1 MAAIMSPD
9 DMLEAFPPAHQPVIS
24 GAFQRAGTLF
34 RPKPGAIRLAACRSA
49 KHSHLAID
57 AELSLAVH
65 FERGFSS
72 KTADGFAV
80 LNSVCQDD
88 SMSAAQSP
96 RDVISFGDVEQLR
109 EARRIIRQEADV
121 LGRLA
126 DSLDPSF
133 CDAVRAIRAAT
144 GCVIVTGIGKAGL
157 IGQKI
162 VATLASTG
170 TRAHFLHPTEARHGD
185 LGCIGPDDVA
195 LVLSNSG
202 ETEELVTLI
211 PALKS
216 LRVPIIAITR
226 DDQNSLARQADV
238 VVQIGLHQ
246 EAGELGLAPSCSTT
260 AMLALGDS
268 LALVISQSK
277 GFTARDFAV
286 YHPAGSLGRQLCPVK
301 DVMRSGNQLRIA
313 SENETVREVMIHHS
327 HPGRRTGAVILTN
340 ETGRL
345 TGLFTDSD
353 LARMFETRRDE
364 QLDQPIRQVMTCN
377 PITMGPDV
385 LLPEAIHLM
394 SERKLSEV
402 PVIDKDRN
410 PIGMLDITDVLQKV
424 DVAEHGSGNP
434 AAFETRRI
442 LRTA

>member
-1 MAAIMSPD
+1 
-9 DMLEAFPPAHQPVIS
+9 
-24 GAFQRAGTLF
+24 
-34 RPKPGAIRLAACRSA
+34 
-49 KHSHLAID
+49 
-57 AELSLAVH
+57 
-65 FERGFSS
+65 
-72 KTADGFAV
+72 
-80 LNSVCQDD
+80 
-88 SMSAAQSP
+88 MSAAQST

-109 EARRIIRQEADV
+109 EARRIIRQEADALV
-121 LGRLA
+121 QLV

-202 ETEELVTLI
+202 ETEELVALI
-211 PALKS
+211 PTLKS

-226 DDQNSLARQADV
+226 DNANSLARQADV
-238 VVQIGLHQ
+238 VVQIGKHH

-277 GFTARDFAV
+277 GFTARDFAI

-301 DVMRSGNQLRIA
+301 DVMRTGNQLRIA
-313 SENETVREVMIHHS
+313 SENQTVREVMIYHS
-327 HPGRRTGAVILTN
+327 NPGRRTGAVILTS

-353 LARMFETRRDE
+353 LARMFENRRDE
-364 QLDQPIRQVMTCN
+364 QLDQPIRHVMTCN
-377 PITMGPDV
+377 PITLSPDV

-394 SERKLSEV
+394 SERKWSEV

-424 DVAEHGSGNP
+424 DVAEQSSGGSARFGP
-434 AAFETRRI
+434 RSIARSA
-442 LRTA
+442 

>member
-1 MAAIMSPD
+1 
-9 DMLEAFPPAHQPVIS
+9 
-24 GAFQRAGTLF
+24 
-34 RPKPGAIRLAACRSA
+34 
-49 KHSHLAID
+49 
-57 AELSLAVH
+57 
-65 FERGFSS
+65 
-72 KTADGFAV
+72 
-80 LNSVCQDD
+80 
-88 SMSAAQSP
+88 MSATQSP
-96 RDVISFGDVEQLR
+96 REVISFGDVEQLR
-109 EARRIIRQEADV
+109 EARRIIRQEADA

-126 DSLDPSF
+126 DGLDPSF

-185 LGCIGPDDVA
+185 LGCVGPDDLA

-216 LRVPIIAITR
+216 LRVPIVAITQ

-238 VVQIGLHQ
+238 VVQIGKHQ
-246 EAGELGLAPSCSTT
+246 EAGELGLAPSCSTA

-268 LALVISQSK
+268 LALVISQSR

-313 SENETVREVMIHHS
+313 SENETVRNVMIHHS
-327 HPGRRTGAVILTN
+327 NPGRRTGAVILTN
-340 ETGRL
+340 ATGRL

-402 PVIDKDRN
+402 PVIDRDRN

-424 DVAEHGSGNP
+424 DVAERGNGNQ
-434 AAFETRRI
+434 AAFESRRI